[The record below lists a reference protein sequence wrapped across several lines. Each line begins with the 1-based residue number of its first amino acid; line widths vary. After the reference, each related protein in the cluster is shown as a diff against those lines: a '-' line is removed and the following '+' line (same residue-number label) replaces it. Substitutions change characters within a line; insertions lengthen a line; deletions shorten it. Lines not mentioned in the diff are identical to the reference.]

1 MWGSTGRGTY
11 QPAQAAE
18 PAASIGTEA
27 TGAGNNTTTRNN
39 SVRVDRNTSIR
50 SIMTLPPYRLDPT
63 NTEQVIAR
71 EGERDGVD
79 VVVEMPTEESLE
91 TLREEEM
98 ESLYQMRLARRQQLD
113 EREQRREARREARGR
128 NDMVALETLRSS
140 RNNGGVDRSA
150 LREMRREHDRI
161 KNQRRGAVSSVSY
174 ADIGVAHHDGSRIR
188 ANSAESERTG
198 LLDGAAG
205 MAVAGPSGERRPST
219 HARMGSESTMSVNT
233 EFPPPSLQRSRAS
246 SRAES
251 ARLST
256 YTTRRESGVDWGE
269 ADVGEEIIPPHSPPG
284 YEDADHGR
292 STTPAGEP
300 PPGYPG
306 RNTSPEQ
313 APSAQRSSGERE
325 GSGES
330 VRDSGEGGDRR
341 ASRMG
346 VDGTPQLP
354 SLRLGGVP
362 RIVIEPSQERTS
374 ETREPSQEQT
384 SEAHEPSQEQASG
397 AHRTS
402 QEQASA
408 SHE

>member
-1 MWGSTGRGTY
+1 M
-11 QPAQAAE
+11 
-18 PAASIGTEA
+18 
-27 TGAGNNTTTRNN
+27 
-39 SVRVDRNTSIR
+39 RVDRNTSIR

-98 ESLYQMRLARRQQLD
+98 ESLYQMRLARRRQLD
-113 EREQRREARREARGR
+113 EREQRREARREARER
-128 NDMVALETLRSS
+128 NDMVTLETLRSS
-140 RNNGGVDRSA
+140 RNNGGIDRSV
-150 LREMRREHDRI
+150 LREMRRDHERI

-188 ANSAESERTG
+188 ANSTESERTG

-205 MAVAGPSGERRPST
+205 MAVAGPSGERRPSA

-233 EFPPPSLQRSRAS
+233 EFPAPGLQRSRAS
-246 SRAES
+246 STTES

-256 YTTRRESGVDWGE
+256 YTTRRESGLGWGE
-269 ADVGEEIIPPHSPPG
+269 VDVGEEIIPPHSPPR

-306 RNTSPEQ
+306 RDTSPDQ
-313 APSAQRSSGERE
+313 GGSAQGPSPERE
-325 GSGES
+325 GNGES
-330 VRDSGEGGDRR
+330 VPSFDEGGDRR

-362 RIVIEPSQERTS
+362 RIVIEPSQEQTS
-374 ETREPSQEQT
+374 EDREPSQGQA
-384 SEAHEPSQEQASG
+384 SEAHQPSQEQASASHAPSQEQASGNREPSQEQASG
-397 AHRTS
+397 NREPS
-402 QEQASA
+402 QEQEAGDR
-408 SHE
+408 

>member
-1 MWGSTGRGTY
+1 
-11 QPAQAAE
+11 
-18 PAASIGTEA
+18 
-27 TGAGNNTTTRNN
+27 
-39 SVRVDRNTSIR
+39 
-50 SIMTLPPYRLDPT
+50 
-63 NTEQVIAR
+63 
-71 EGERDGVD
+71 
-79 VVVEMPTEESLE
+79 
-91 TLREEEM
+91 
-98 ESLYQMRLARRQQLD
+98 
-113 EREQRREARREARGR
+113 
-128 NDMVALETLRSS
+128 
-140 RNNGGVDRSA
+140 
-150 LREMRREHDRI
+150 
-161 KNQRRGAVSSVSY
+161 
-174 ADIGVAHHDGSRIR
+174 
-188 ANSAESERTG
+188 
-198 LLDGAAG
+198 
-205 MAVAGPSGERRPST
+205 
-219 HARMGSESTMSVNT
+219 MSVNT

>member
-1 MWGSTGRGTY
+1 M
-11 QPAQAAE
+11 
-18 PAASIGTEA
+18 
-27 TGAGNNTTTRNN
+27 
-39 SVRVDRNTSIR
+39 RVDRNTSIR

-113 EREQRREARREARGR
+113 EREQRREARREARER
-128 NDMVALETLRSS
+128 NDTVALETLRST
-140 RNNGGVDRSA
+140 RNNGGVDRSV
-150 LREMRREHDRI
+150 LREMRRDHDRI
-161 KNQRRGAVSSVSY
+161 KDQRRGAVSSVSY

-188 ANSAESERTG
+188 ANSTESERTG

-205 MAVAGPSGERRPST
+205 MAVAGPSGERRPSA

-233 EFPPPSLQRSRAS
+233 EFPAPSLQRSRAN

-256 YTTRRESGVDWGE
+256 YTTRRESGLDWGE

-306 RNTSPEQ
+306 RDTSPDQ
-313 APSAQRSSGERE
+313 RPSALGPSEERE

-330 VRDSGEGGDRR
+330 GLGPGEDGDRR

-362 RIVIEPSQERTS
+362 RIVIEPE
-374 ETREPSQEQT
+374 QEQT
-384 SEAHEPSQEQASG
+384 SETHGPSQEQASE
-397 AHRTS
+397 AHQS
-402 QEQASA
+402 PQEQASGNREP
-408 SHE
+408 SHEQAPENR

>member
-1 MWGSTGRGTY
+1 M
-11 QPAQAAE
+11 
-18 PAASIGTEA
+18 
-27 TGAGNNTTTRNN
+27 
-39 SVRVDRNTSIR
+39 RVDRNTSIR

-79 VVVEMPTEESLE
+79 VVVEMPTEEALE

-113 EREQRREARREARGR
+113 EREQRREARREARER
-128 NDMVALETLRSS
+128 NDAVALETLRSS
-140 RNNGGVDRSA
+140 RNNGSIDRSV
-150 LREMRREHDRI
+150 LREMRRDHERI

-188 ANSAESERTG
+188 ANSTESERTG

-205 MAVAGPSGERRPST
+205 MAVAGPLGERRPSA

-233 EFPPPSLQRSRAS
+233 DFPAPGLQRSRAS

-251 ARLST
+251 TRLST
-256 YTTRRESGVDWGE
+256 YTTRRESSLGWGE

-306 RNTSPEQ
+306 RDTSPDQGLLAQGPAQEHEGNGGSV
-313 APSAQRSSGERE
+313 PSS
-325 GSGES
+325 
-330 VRDSGEGGDRR
+330 DEGGDRR
-341 ASRMG
+341 VSRMG

-362 RIVIEPSQERTS
+362 RIVIEPSQEQMFEGREPSQDRTS
-374 ETREPSQEQT
+374 ETREPSQGQA
-384 SEAHEPSQEQASG
+384 SEARQPEQEQASASNTSSQEQASGNREPSQEQA
-397 AHRTS
+397 AEDR
-402 QEQASA
+402 
-408 SHE
+408 